1 MGKLRFLT
9 SANKDGQI
17 ETIEIGGLLIL
28 ETASELKNEFLKIVD
43 HLSMELR
50 IHIYDLEEMDL
61 PGVQIL
67 VAFFRLMDKKKI
79 AFQVLW
85 TLEAD
90 QKEFFAN
97 LGIGV
102 ELYMNN

>member
-28 ETASELKNEFLKIVD
+28 ETALELKSELLRIADRLSMKLKIHMV
-43 HLSMELR
+43 
-50 IHIYDLEEMDL
+50 DLEEMDL
-61 PGVQIL
+61 PGVQVL

-79 AFQVLW
+79 NFQIIW
-85 TLEAD
+85 TLETD
-90 QKEFFAN
+90 QKEFFAK

>member
-28 ETASELKNEFLKIVD
+28 ETALELKNEFLKVSD
-43 HLSMELR
+43 RLSKELK
-50 IHIYDLEEMDL
+50 IHICDLDEMDL
-61 PGVQIL
+61 PGVQVL

-79 AFQVLW
+79 TLLVQW

-102 ELYMNN
+102 ELYMNK